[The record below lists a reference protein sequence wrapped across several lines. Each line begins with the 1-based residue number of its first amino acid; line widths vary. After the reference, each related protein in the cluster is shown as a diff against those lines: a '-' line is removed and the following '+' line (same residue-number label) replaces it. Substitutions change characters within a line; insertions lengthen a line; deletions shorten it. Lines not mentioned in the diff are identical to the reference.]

1 MRIQQLRGIVIL
13 ASIILTTVLY
23 AMLFKRPQTLDP
35 AIQYA
40 RVRYQ
45 IEELEQKR
53 ATLKRNNLLKFYGTL
68 GVLITLNTCLLILV
82 SGYIR
87 AKLKAASVCQTHI
100 GQHSVIPVHYKD
112 LQRFYPIAVN
122 LSLAEIEASLST
134 SHETAYQISR
144 QILEDMTNYTRALPG
159 KPGKFLTADQISD
172 SPHSAAPASFSAP
185 TCAALLH
192 EGALAPGKPLLLG
205 YSQGQP
211 QYRTLQD
218 LKSMAIAGWQGS
230 GKTLSTAYLIA
241 ASVLAY
247 NVRVYVIDP
256 HKHHPESLSSLIHP
270 LETTGLVSIINPFHT
285 PALLQ
290 NLHRILDRRLAGA
303 EPGKPPILLV
313 IDELARLAKM
323 EYFEELLSF
332 LERCT
337 EETRKANITFFGS
350 SPKWTARYFRGRAD
364 IRGCMNS
371 MLIHKTKPSQA
382 NLLLEDAHDK
392 QLVKHLQRPGEAIL
406 ATDYAPPMLVSIPFC
421 TRSDMQT
428 VAALVNAQHAK
439 SEHHSAYE
447 REHQQPDSYGSLA
460 ELDQSMAIGLK
471 QDALPCEK
479 TRTQAKY
486 TRPKVVRPGQLS
498 LEVLQEQLSLLK
510 QHYPNLTQAEIAR
523 EAGMSPSLLSKI
535 LNGQRPL
542 KEAYQWRLSEVL
554 RQYQKQEK
562 HAMAG

>member
-13 ASIILTTVLY
+13 VSIILVTVLY
-23 AMLFKRPQTLDP
+23 AMIFKRPQPTDP
-35 AIQYA
+35 ALQYA
-40 RVRYQ
+40 RIRYQ
-45 IEELEQKR
+45 IEEFEQKR
-53 ATLKRNNLLKFYGTL
+53 ATLKRNSLLKFYGSV
-68 GVLITLNTCLLILV
+68 GVLITINTCLLILV

-100 GQHSVIPVHYKD
+100 GQHSVIPIHYKD

-144 QILEDMTNYTRALPG
+144 QMLEDMTNYTHTISG
-159 KPGKFLTADQISD
+159 KHEKYAFAGDTLDRLQ
-172 SPHSAAPASFSAP
+172 SPLSLSLIAP

-192 EGALAPGKPLLLG
+192 EGMLAPGKPLLIG

-247 NVRVYVIDP
+247 GAWVYVIDP
-256 HKHHPESLSSLIHP
+256 HKHHPESLSSLISP
-270 LETTGLVSIINPFHT
+270 LETSGLVSIINPFHT
-285 PALLQ
+285 PALIQ
-290 NLHRILDRRLAGA
+290 NLHRILDRRLAG
-303 EPGKPPILLV
+303 EESGEPPILLV
-313 IDELARLAKM
+313 IDELARLVQM
-323 EYFEELLSF
+323 DCFEELLAF

-337 EETRKANITFFGS
+337 EETRKANITFLGS

-382 NLLLEDAHDK
+382 DLLLEDAHDK
-392 QLVKHLQRPGEAIL
+392 QLVKQLQRPGEAIL
-406 ATDYAPPMLVSIPFC
+406 ATDYAPPILVSIPLC
-421 TRSDMQT
+421 TRSDIHT
-428 VAALVNAQHAK
+428 VAALVKEQHVK
-439 SEHHSAYE
+439 SKSQDFSE
-447 REHQQPDSYGSLA
+447 REFQYSVQGKNLV
-460 ELDQSMAIGLK
+460 ELDETMTTELK
-471 QDALPCEK
+471 QAAIPFEK
-479 TRTQAKY
+479 TSTQPGYA
-486 TRPKVVRPGQLS
+486 RPKVVRPGQLS
-498 LEVLQEQLSLLK
+498 LEMLQEQLKLLK
-510 QHYPNLTQAEIAR
+510 QRYPNLTQAEIAR
-523 EAGMSPSLLSKI
+523 EAGLSPSLLSKI

-542 KEAYQWRLSEVL
+542 KEEYQWRLSEVL
-554 RQYQKQEK
+554 RRYQKQEK
-562 HAMAG
+562 HAMVG

>member
-23 AMLFKRPQTLDP
+23 AMLFKRSYPMDP
-35 AIQYA
+35 ALQYA

-53 ATLKRNNLLKFYGTL
+53 ATLKRNSLLKFYGTV
-68 GVLITLNTCLLILV
+68 GVLMTFNTCLLILV

-100 GQHSVIPVHYKD
+100 GQHSIIPVHYKD
-112 LQRFYPIAVN
+112 LQRFYPIAIN
-122 LSLAEIEASLST
+122 LSLAEIEASLSA

-144 QILEDMTNYTRALPG
+144 QMLEDMTNYTRALSG
-159 KPGKFLTADQISD
+159 KPGKFSTIGEASD
-172 SPHSAAPASFSAP
+172 SPHAAVSASLSAP

-247 NVRVYVIDP
+247 NTRVYVIDP
-256 HKHHPESLSSLIHP
+256 HKHHPESLSSLIQP

-290 NLHRILDRRLAGA
+290 HLHRILDQRLAGA

-382 NLLLEDAHDK
+382 DLLLEDAHDK

-428 VAALVNAQHAK
+428 VAALVNAQHVK
-439 SEHHSAYE
+439 SEHHGAYE
-447 REHQQPDSYGSLA
+447 HELQQPDSSGGLV
-460 ELDQSMAIGLK
+460 ELDQSITIGLK
-471 QDALPCEK
+471 QDAFPYEK
-479 TRTQAKY
+479 TRTQAEY
-486 TRPKVVRPGQLS
+486 TRPKVVRPGQLT
-498 LEVLQEQLSLLK
+498 LEMLQEQLSLLK
-510 QHYPNLTQAEIAR
+510 QRYPNLTQAEIAR

-554 RQYQKQEK
+554 RQYQKQGK